1 MSGAKRVFT
10 TDEAEKLLPTVDILL
25 QKLVD
30 TSVKQKLLEEQANE
44 ILDEVLEEGTH
55 YLLKKII
62 VNSGGKLSLQSH
74 QHRSEHWIIA
84 EGEAEV
90 TINNEI
96 KILKENETIFIP
108 KGSKHRLANELAKKL
123 IIIELWYGDILDEND
138 IERFE
143 DIYERI

>member
-1 MSGAKRVFT
+1 MKSIV
-10 TDEAEKLLPTVDILL
+10 EKPWGSYQV
-25 QKLVD
+25 
-30 TSVKQKLLEEQANE
+30 
-44 ILDEVLEEGTH
+44 LDEGIH
-55 YLLKKII
+55 YTVKKII

-84 EGEAEV
+84 EGEAVV
-90 TINNEI
+90 TIEDEI
-96 KILKENETIFIP
+96 KKLKENEVIFIP
-108 KGSKHRLANELAKKL
+108 QGSKHQLANESAKKL